1 MLTPSRQAAAWAA
14 AFATLLGLVDAAV
27 TASSE
32 AHQARVEAALANITT
47 LQRPGQ
53 DGLATVWD
61 GNKYVQCRRR
71 LDQALRCEAAGTL
84 MQPSLGH
91 VLMPERVVR
100 LEALGWQLDPSF
112 GNYAQTFPADLSAK
126 ETAARILLVLV
137 EGYDADLA
145 NLEVQSDW
153 IKSVPCP
160 PRNGPSQNLAGMI
173 NDDPAMTAVVVRG
186 CFYKPRPNEA
196 PPRQAY
202 TSADL
207 IDLYGTRVSGEI
219 QRLRVNIDRQKFVDV
234 VLKIGGGYVQCGT
247 QPPGAIYCEAQSA
260 ESWPVLARIL
270 TPERVARLHATGYAD
285 PGRSP
290 NYWKSYSINELSD
303 RAIGEELLT
312 ILFDVYAYNGV
323 PTLEFNT
330 ERD

>member
-137 EGYDADLA
+137 
-145 NLEVQSDW
+145 
-153 IKSVPCP
+153 
-160 PRNGPSQNLAGMI
+160 
-173 NDDPAMTAVVVRG
+173 
-186 CFYKPRPNEA
+186 
-196 PPRQAY
+196 
-202 TSADL
+202 
-207 IDLYGTRVSGEI
+207 
-219 QRLRVNIDRQKFVDV
+219 
-234 VLKIGGGYVQCGT
+234 
-247 QPPGAIYCEAQSA
+247 
-260 ESWPVLARIL
+260 
-270 TPERVARLHATGYAD
+270 
-285 PGRSP
+285 
-290 NYWKSYSINELSD
+290 
-303 RAIGEELLT
+303 
-312 ILFDVYAYNGV
+312 
-323 PTLEFNT
+323 
-330 ERD
+330 